1 MKQTAPNP
9 FARLQ
14 SLGLGARAGLL
25 ILVVVMTYALV
36 APLAW
41 WLGAWLGLAAAAV
54 AAGVCLVGA
63 LIALIISNLFRD
75 PIVALYGML
84 VSMVPR
90 MGFPLG
96 SALLLHQTG
105 GPLAE
110 AGAIY
115 YLLGFY
121 PVTLATE
128 TTLSLPQNATD
139 RPRTTEEP
147 PEKEDS

>member
-63 LIALIISNLFRD
+63 LIARWD
-75 PIVALYGML
+75 APGRGGA
-84 VSMVPR
+84 
-90 MGFPLG
+90 
-96 SALLLHQTG
+96 TG
-105 GPLAE
+105 QSE
-110 AGAIY
+110 SS
-115 YLLGFY
+115 
-121 PVTLATE
+121 T
-128 TTLSLPQNATD
+128 
-139 RPRTTEEP
+139 RPPASEITPTSESTRQP
-147 PEKEDS
+147 